1 MASYL
6 TQLLRVVYGPSK
18 TSFLIFLDG
27 ECAQLVF
34 PSPSAVLSCVP
45 SQELCYFNLREPV
58 IICYLVRR
66 DGEAAACPCTVPLAI
81 TDSLKAFTSC

>member
-27 ECAQLVF
+27 GVCAIGVSKPFCCSLLRAKPGV
-34 PSPSAVLSCVP
+34 VLLQSEGTCHH
-45 SQELCYFNLREPV
+45 LLF
-58 IICYLVRR
+58 
-66 DGEAAACPCTVPLAI
+66 GEKRWRSSSLPLYC
-81 TDSLKAFTSC
+81 SSSHY